1 MRRKSQT
8 MFMLRVVMALVFLV
22 YLVISCNP
30 KKQKMTIKT
39 ISASE
44 KEVIFDADK
53 QFLLIPIQNDAPLK
67 KLKMYVDNNVM
78 IEPELRIAESKV
90 DYMFPVDLNKV
101 NNKVAKLIIEDS
113 LLVLIWADSSQLSNS
128 SNLNSAE

>member
-101 NNKVAKLIIEDS
+101 NNKVAKLIIEEIGRAS
-113 LLVLIWADSSQLSNS
+113 CRERVCQSV
-128 SNLNSAE
+128 

>member
-101 NNKVAKLIIEDS
+101 NNKV
-113 LLVLIWADSSQLSNS
+113 
-128 SNLNSAE
+128 

>member
-1 MRRKSQT
+1 
-8 MFMLRVVMALVFLV
+8 
-22 YLVISCNP
+22 
-30 KKQKMTIKT
+30 MTIKT

-113 LLVLIWADSSQLSNS
+113 LPAPIWADSIQLSNS
-128 SNLNSAE
+128 LNLNYADKYRPDRKSVV